1 MQDFTVMQM
10 SKVNVKRAI
19 VNQFPYLDN
28 CYLLTIQV
36 MNHFGTLFAVKI
48 SPGKQDK
55 YHYLV
60 AIKTTSL
67 QPKENEGTERKAPS
81 PGLGIR

>member
-1 MQDFTVMQM
+1 M
-10 SKVNVKRAI
+10 
-19 VNQFPYLDN
+19 
-28 CYLLTIQV
+28 LTIQV
-36 MNHFGTLFAVKI
+36 MNHFVTWFAVKI

-67 QPKENEGTERKAPS
+67 KPKENEGTEREAPS
-81 PGLGIR
+81 PGLGIRQFHLSYFRVAGNNRSAFFR

>member
-1 MQDFTVMQM
+1 
-10 SKVNVKRAI
+10 
-19 VNQFPYLDN
+19 
-28 CYLLTIQV
+28 
-36 MNHFGTLFAVKI
+36 MNHFGTWFAVEI

-67 QPKENEGTERKAPS
+67 QPKESEGTEREAPS
-81 PGLGIR
+81 PGIGIRIFH